1 MEKNLVKYSGNGKE
15 LIRCDRSFQ
24 GHLAIPEGVTINE

>member
-1 MEKNLVKYSGNGKE
+1 MERNLVYSKDGKT
-15 LIRCDRSFQ
+15 LIKCDSSFQ